1 MYDQYLNFVS
11 LEEDF
16 FITRQQNTKEL
27 SYYGK
32 KERKKERKKCEGW
45 RSELISMV
53 FSISVSAMNRT
64 GASDSDIQSV
74 CNTLVESLF
83 SVFVT
88 AGESINAGWC

>member
-16 FITRQQNTKEL
+16 FITRQQYTKEL

-32 KERKKERKKCEGW
+32 EEGK
-45 RSELISMV
+45 REKGEGRRECLCM
-53 FSISVSAMNRT
+53 FSSLAMNRT
-64 GASDSDIQSV
+64 GASDTDIQSV

-88 AGESINAGWC
+88 AGELIV